1 MAMSS
6 LSTGETKEKKARV
19 TVSTKMTLPAG
30 SWVSLMDP
38 LSFSNMVWKAAQ
50 RFGEI
55 SVEFHLKEKSRIAL
69 SMSDPHVSQ
78 VPTWEVRRLLR
89 WLFA

>member
-1 MAMSS
+1 
-6 LSTGETKEKKARV
+6 
-19 TVSTKMTLPAG
+19 MTLIEG
-30 SWVSLMDP
+30 SWVSVMDP
-38 LSFSNMVWKAAQ
+38 LFFYNNVWKAAQ

-89 WLFA
+89 SLFA